1 MGVQTLDSVCGSVY
15 MGVDVGVS
23 FLLGVGISV
32 PMDVCLYV
40 YVQVYVWA
48 SMFMACVVWRHLC
61 G

>member
-1 MGVQTLDSVCGSVY
+1 MDSVCGSVY